1 MITGSIVAL
10 VTPMSPNGEV
20 DSEALSKLIEYHID
34 SGTSALG
41 IAGTTGESAT
51 LTMKEHAD
59 VIRFAVECAADRIPV
74 IAGTGSNS
82 THEAIELT
90 VAAAEAG
97 AHSVLLVTPYYNRP
111 PQEGLYQ
118 HFQAIAK
125 KVELPMILYSI
136 PGRCHVSIEVPTV
149 KRLAQACPHIVGI
162 KEAGGDADRVSQLR
176 QAMGPEF
183 TILSGDDGLTLPFM
197 SVGAEGVISVA
208 SNVIPE
214 PMVAMV
220 RACQEGRFFDALG
233 IHERFHPFFK
243 ALFIE
248 TNPVPVK
255 EALHLRGA
263 LQREWRLPLVGMH
276 PDNLG
281 QLVQVMK
288 SLELV

>member
-10 VTPMSPNGEV
+10 VTPMSPSGEV

-118 HFQAIAK
+118 HFCQVAGSVNI
-125 KVELPMILYSI
+125 PIILYNV
-136 PGRCHVSIEVPTV
+136 PGRTGVDLSNDTVMRLSEVGNINGLKDATGDV
-149 KRLAQACPHIVGI
+149 ARGADLIARLPDTFAVY
-162 KEAGGDADRVSQLR
+162 
-176 QAMGPEF
+176 
-183 TILSGDDGLTLPFM
+183 SGDDATALELMRHGAKGNV
-197 SVGAEGVISVA
+197 SVTANIAAAQVA
-208 SNVIPE
+208 DVC
-214 PMVAMV
+214 
-220 RACQEGRFFDALG
+220 RLALAG
-233 IHERFHPFFK
+233 DFPAAAAIDSQLSALND

-248 TNPVPVK
+248 SNPVPVK
-255 EALHLRGA
+255 WAMAELGMV
-263 LQREWRLPLVGMH
+263 QEGIRLPLVTLSSDHHAALRAAMQQAG
-276 PDNLG
+276 L
-281 QLVQVMK
+281 
-288 SLELV
+288 

>member
-111 PQEGLYQ
+111 PQEGLFQ
-118 HFQAIAK
+118 HFCQVAGSVNI
-125 KVELPMILYSI
+125 PIILYNV
-136 PGRCHVSIEVPTV
+136 PGRTGVDLSNDTVMRLSEVGNINGLKDATGDV
-149 KRLAQACPHIVGI
+149 ARGADLIARLPDTFAVY
-162 KEAGGDADRVSQLR
+162 
-176 QAMGPEF
+176 
-183 TILSGDDGLTLPFM
+183 SGDDATALELMRHGAKGNV
-197 SVGAEGVISVA
+197 SVTANIAAAQVA
-208 SNVIPE
+208 AVC
-214 PMVAMV
+214 
-220 RACQEGRFFDALG
+220 RLALAG
-233 IHERFHPFFK
+233 DFPAAAAINGQLSALND

-248 TNPVPVK
+248 SNPVPVK
-255 EALHLRGA
+255 WAMAELGMV
-263 LQREWRLPLVGMH
+263 QEGIRLPLVTLSSDHHAALRAAMQQAG
-276 PDNLG
+276 L
-281 QLVQVMK
+281 
-288 SLELV
+288 

>member
-118 HFQAIAK
+118 HFCQVAGSVNI
-125 KVELPMILYSI
+125 PIILYNV
-136 PGRCHVSIEVPTV
+136 PGRTGVDLSNDTVMRLSEVGNINGLKDATGDV
-149 KRLAQACPHIVGI
+149 ARGADLIARLPDTFAVY
-162 KEAGGDADRVSQLR
+162 
-176 QAMGPEF
+176 
-183 TILSGDDGLTLPFM
+183 SGDDATALELMRHGAKGNV
-197 SVGAEGVISVA
+197 SVTANIAAAQVA
-208 SNVIPE
+208 DVCRLALAGDFP
-214 PMVAMV
+214 VA
-220 RACQEGRFFDALG
+220 AAIDSQLSALND
-233 IHERFHPFFK
+233 

-248 TNPVPVK
+248 SNPVPVK
-255 EALHLRGA
+255 WAMAELGMV
-263 LQREWRLPLVGMH
+263 QEGTRLPLVTLSSDHHAALRAAMQQAG
-276 PDNLG
+276 L
-281 QLVQVMK
+281 
-288 SLELV
+288 

>member
-10 VTPMSPNGEV
+10 VTPMSANGEV
-20 DSEALSKLIEYHID
+20 DSEALSKLIEYHIEA
-34 SGTSALG
+34 GTSALG

-118 HFQAIAK
+118 HFCQVAGSVNI
-125 KVELPMILYSI
+125 PIILYNV
-136 PGRCHVSIEVPTV
+136 PGRTGVDLSNDTVMRLSEVGNINGLKDATGDV
-149 KRLAQACPHIVGI
+149 DRGADLIARLPDTFAVY
-162 KEAGGDADRVSQLR
+162 
-176 QAMGPEF
+176 
-183 TILSGDDGLTLPFM
+183 SGDDATALELMRHGAKGNV
-197 SVGAEGVISVA
+197 SVTANIAAAQVA
-208 SNVIPE
+208 AVC
-214 PMVAMV
+214 
-220 RACQEGRFFDALG
+220 RLALAG
-233 IHERFHPFFK
+233 DFPAAAAIDSQLSALND

-248 TNPVPVK
+248 SNPVPVK
-255 EALHLRGA
+255 WAMAELGMV
-263 LQREWRLPLVGMH
+263 QEGIRLPLVTLSSDHHAALRAAMQQAG
-276 PDNLG
+276 L
-281 QLVQVMK
+281 
-288 SLELV
+288 

>member
-118 HFQAIAK
+118 HFCQVAGSVNI
-125 KVELPMILYSI
+125 PIILYNV
-136 PGRCHVSIEVPTV
+136 PGRTGVDLSNDTVMRLSEVGNINGLKDATGDV
-149 KRLAQACPHIVGI
+149 ARGADLIARLPDTFAVY
-162 KEAGGDADRVSQLR
+162 
-176 QAMGPEF
+176 
-183 TILSGDDGLTLPFM
+183 SGDDATALELMRHGAKGNV
-197 SVGAEGVISVA
+197 SVTANIAAAQVA
-208 SNVIPE
+208 DVCRLALAGDFP
-214 PMVAMV
+214 VA
-220 RACQEGRFFDALG
+220 AAIDSQLSALND
-233 IHERFHPFFK
+233 

-248 TNPVPVK
+248 SNPVPVK
-255 EALHLRGA
+255 WAMAELGMV
-263 LQREWRLPLVGMH
+263 QEGIRLPLVTLSSDHHAALRAAMQQAG
-276 PDNLG
+276 L
-281 QLVQVMK
+281 
-288 SLELV
+288 

>member
-111 PQEGLYQ
+111 PQEGL
-118 HFQAIAK
+118 FQNFCQVAGSVNI
-125 KVELPMILYSI
+125 PIILYNV
-136 PGRCHVSIEVPTV
+136 PGRTGVDLSNDTVMRLSEVGNINGLKDATGDV
-149 KRLAQACPHIVGI
+149 ARGADLIARLPDTFAVY
-162 KEAGGDADRVSQLR
+162 
-176 QAMGPEF
+176 
-183 TILSGDDGLTLPFM
+183 SGDDATALELMRHGAKGNV
-197 SVGAEGVISVA
+197 SVTANIAAAQVA
-208 SNVIPE
+208 DVC
-214 PMVAMV
+214 
-220 RACQEGRFFDALG
+220 RLALAG
-233 IHERFHPFFK
+233 DFPAAAAIDSQLSALND

-248 TNPVPVK
+248 SNPVPVK
-255 EALHLRGA
+255 WAMAELGMV
-263 LQREWRLPLVGMH
+263 QEGIRLPLVTLSSDHHAALRAAMQQAG
-276 PDNLG
+276 L
-281 QLVQVMK
+281 
-288 SLELV
+288 

>member
-118 HFQAIAK
+118 HFCQVAGSVNI
-125 KVELPMILYSI
+125 PIILYNV
-136 PGRCHVSIEVPTV
+136 PGRTGVDLSNDTVMRLSEVGNINGLKDATGDV
-149 KRLAQACPHIVGI
+149 DRGADLIARLPDTFAVY
-162 KEAGGDADRVSQLR
+162 
-176 QAMGPEF
+176 
-183 TILSGDDGLTLPFM
+183 SGDDATALELMRHGAKGNV
-197 SVGAEGVISVA
+197 SVTANIAAAQVAAVCRLALAGDFPGAAAVNSQLSA
-208 SNVIPE
+208 LN
-214 PMVAMV
+214 
-220 RACQEGRFFDALG
+220 DALFL
-233 IHERFHPFFK
+233 ES
-243 ALFIE
+243 
-248 TNPVPVK
+248 NPVPVK
-255 EALHLRGA
+255 WAMAELGMV
-263 LQREWRLPLVGMH
+263 QEGIRLPLVTLSSDHHAALRAAMQQAG
-276 PDNLG
+276 L
-281 QLVQVMK
+281 
-288 SLELV
+288 

>member
-10 VTPMSPNGEV
+10 VTPMSANGEV
-20 DSEALSKLIEYHID
+20 DSEALSKLIEYHIEA
-34 SGTSALG
+34 GTSALG

-118 HFQAIAK
+118 HFCQVAGSVNI
-125 KVELPMILYSI
+125 PIILYNV
-136 PGRCHVSIEVPTV
+136 PGRTGVDLSNDTVMRLSEVGNINGLKDATGDV
-149 KRLAQACPHIVGI
+149 ARGADLIARLPDTFAVY
-162 KEAGGDADRVSQLR
+162 
-176 QAMGPEF
+176 
-183 TILSGDDGLTLPFM
+183 SGDDATALELMRHGAKGNVSVTANIAAAQVAAVCTL
-197 SVGAEGVISVA
+197 
-208 SNVIPE
+208 
-214 PMVAMV
+214 
-220 RACQEGRFFDALG
+220 ALAG
-233 IHERFHPFFK
+233 DFPAAAAIDRQLSALND

-248 TNPVPVK
+248 SNPVPVK
-255 EALHLRGA
+255 WAMAELGMV
-263 LQREWRLPLVGMH
+263 QEGIRLPLVTLSSDHHAALRAAMQQAG
-276 PDNLG
+276 L
-281 QLVQVMK
+281 
-288 SLELV
+288 

>member
-118 HFQAIAK
+118 HFCQVAGSVNI
-125 KVELPMILYSI
+125 PIILYNV
-136 PGRCHVSIEVPTV
+136 PGRTGVDLSNDTVMRLSEVGNINGLKDATGDV
-149 KRLAQACPHIVGI
+149 ARGADLIARLPDTFAVY
-162 KEAGGDADRVSQLR
+162 
-176 QAMGPEF
+176 
-183 TILSGDDGLTLPFM
+183 SGDDATALELMRHGAKGNV
-197 SVGAEGVISVA
+197 SVTANIAAAQVA
-208 SNVIPE
+208 DVC
-214 PMVAMV
+214 
-220 RACQEGRFFDALG
+220 RLALAG
-233 IHERFHPFFK
+233 DFPAAAAIDSQLSALND

-248 TNPVPVK
+248 SNPVPVK
-255 EALHLRGA
+255 WAMAELGMV
-263 LQREWRLPLVGMH
+263 QEGIRLPLVTLSSDHHAALRAAMQQAG
-276 PDNLG
+276 L
-281 QLVQVMK
+281 
-288 SLELV
+288 